1 MKNEEWKARFK
12 VCVDSTDAPTIYKLV
27 QLRSFLRGE
36 AKELLEG
43 LGWEAV
49 DYESAWKI
57 LEDQYGGDERFIKHQ
72 FEIMID
78 LRPVRT
84 TEEFLKFAS
93 CLNSCIVTLENKE
106 HFEDL
111 GAGMLYSVV
120 KTKLPERMLE
130 RYYGWLENRYR
141 PASLSHCPSGPC

>member
-1 MKNEEWKARFK
+1 MR
-12 VCVDSTDAPTIYKLV
+12 
-27 QLRSFLRGE
+27 
-36 AKELLEG
+36 
-43 LGWEAV
+43 
-49 DYESAWKI
+49 
-57 LEDQYGGDERFIKHQ
+57 
-72 FEIMID
+72 D

-84 TEEFLKFAS
+84 TEEFLKFS
-93 CLNSCIVTLENKE
+93 RCLNSCIITLENKE

-141 PASLSHCPSGPC
+141 PASLKSLSE